1 MRIVTWN
8 MRRAKEHSE
17 AWLILEQLDPD
28 IVLLQEVSSIPE
40 KNYKNYAIKY
50 HKAISKSG
58 NLQKF
63 GTAILVKGEI
73 TSELPLVSE
82 FDWVNEQ
89 LELFKG
95 NFVSCV
101 AKLDGIEPLNL
112 VSVYS
117 PAWPVK
123 YDTSVD
129 IDVSGVIIDSRSRIW
144 ATELIWSAL
153 KNMVKLDQNWIVGGD
168 YNSSETFDKVW
179 QDKNNVRYGIHGKG
193 NVEIINRMYDLGF
206 TECLRGHDG
215 RITPTFKHSSGR
227 IDHQLDHLYVT
238 NNLYPKLTECHIGD
252 ERKIFNTSL
261 SDHLP
266 IIADFSQ
273 KTF

>member
-1 MRIVTWN
+1 MRIITWN

-17 AWLILEQLDPD
+17 AWLILDQLDPD
-28 IVLLQEVSSIPE
+28 IVLLQEVSGIPD
-40 KNYKNYAIKY
+40 KYYKNYEIRF
-50 HKAISKSG
+50 HKAISKIG

-73 TSELPLVSE
+73 TSELPLISE

-89 LELFKG
+89 LQLFKG

-101 AKLDGIEPLNL
+101 AKLNGIEPINL
-112 VSVYS
+112 VSIYS

-123 YDTSVD
+123 HNTSVD
-129 IDVSGVIIDSRSRIW
+129 KDVSGVIIDSRSRIW

-179 QDKNNVRYGIHGKG
+179 QDKNNVKYGIHGKG

-206 TECLRGHDG
+206 TECLRGYDG
-215 RITPTFKHSSGR
+215 KITPTFKHSSGR
-227 IDHQLDHLYVT
+227 VDHQLDHLYVS
-238 NNLYPKLTECHIGD
+238 NNMYKQLVKSCTILD
-252 ERKIFNTSL
+252 KNIFEHSL

-266 IIADFSQ
+266 IMADF
-273 KTF
+273 